1 MKMKLWRITMRDK
14 NKKLPGTGWNI
25 FMFNPAC
32 EEQDVVSWAYEKFG
46 NDLVSVDFL
55 REEEVEA

>member
-1 MKMKLWRITMRDK
+1 MRDK

>member
-1 MKMKLWRITMRDK
+1 
-14 NKKLPGTGWNI
+14 
-25 FMFNPAC
+25 MFNPAC